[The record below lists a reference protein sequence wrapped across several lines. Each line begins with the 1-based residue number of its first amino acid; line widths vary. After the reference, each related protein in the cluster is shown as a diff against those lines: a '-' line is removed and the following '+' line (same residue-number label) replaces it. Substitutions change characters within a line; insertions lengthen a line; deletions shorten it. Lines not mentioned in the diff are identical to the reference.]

1 MTGMKGILVPLQKL
15 AAAMKKDK
23 RLELGI
29 YALLAVLGILIYSAS
44 CGRETEGPPAQSGT
58 GAEAFAESSV
68 EERLAETLS
77 CIRGAGRVQVMITYE
92 TGTQIV
98 PAMSTDV
105 QSSTSQSTSEGGTTV
120 NENRT
125 ESTRPA
131 SLQEE
136 ALVLTEKAPE
146 VRGVIVIAE
155 GAADIAVKLRLE
167 RAVETVLGVDANCI
181 EVFEMGLSSI
191 DAQ

>member
-44 CGRETEGPPAQSGT
+44 CGRETESPPAQSET
-58 GAEAFAESSV
+58 GEEMFAESSV

>member
-44 CGRETEGPPAQSGT
+44 CGREMESPPAQSGT

>member
-44 CGRETEGPPAQSGT
+44 CGRETESPPAQSGT